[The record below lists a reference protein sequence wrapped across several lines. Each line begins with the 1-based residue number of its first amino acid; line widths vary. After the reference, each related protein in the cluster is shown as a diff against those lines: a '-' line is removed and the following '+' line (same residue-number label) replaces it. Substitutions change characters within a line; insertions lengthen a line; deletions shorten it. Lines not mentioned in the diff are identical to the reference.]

1 MSLQEFAQSE
11 AWTAAG
17 GGIRQM
23 CACLHVHVC
32 GGFESW
38 EGRNYVFDGGIQ
50 EAGCFVK
57 DGDTGLLSR

>member
-1 MSLQEFAQSE
+1 M
-11 AWTAAG
+11 AG
-17 GGIRQM
+17 GGLWQM
-23 CACLHVHVC
+23 RACLHVHVC

-57 DGDTGLLSR
+57 DGDPGFYPD